1 MSVRPDHPRPDHPRA
16 DHPRPAR
23 PRPDH
28 PRPARP
34 LLVSVGGAAVLA
46 LALAACGSGGTTAP
60 AGASGSPTA
69 APSAAATVRVAA
81 TSLGKVVVD
90 TAGRTLYMFTK
101 DTKDSG
107 KSDCAGPCAKAWP
120 AYTTTATP
128 TAVGVNGTLGTLT
141 TAGGAKQV
149 TLGGWPL
156 YYFDKDK
163 ASGDVLGQ
171 DVGKVWFVLD
181 SNGTPV
187 KAGATATG

>member
-1 MSVRPDHPRPDHPRA
+1 MSVRL
-16 DHPRPAR
+16 
-23 PRPDH
+23 DH

-34 LLVSVGGAAVLA
+34 LLATVGGAAVLA
-46 LALAACGSGGTTAP
+46 LTLAACGSSGTTAP
-60 AGASGSPTA
+60 AAASSSSTA
-69 APSAAATVRVAA
+69 AAPAAATAATVRVAS

-107 KSDCAGPCAKAWP
+107 KSVCAGQCATAWP

-128 TAVGVNGTLGTLT
+128 TADGVSGTLGTLT

-187 KAGATATG
+187 EAGATTTG

>member
-1 MSVRPDHPRPDHPRA
+1 MSVRL
-16 DHPRPAR
+16 
-23 PRPDH
+23 DH

-34 LLVSVGGAAVLA
+34 LLATVGGAAVLA
-46 LALAACGSGGTTAP
+46 LTLAACGSSGTTAP
-60 AGASGSPTA
+60 AAASSSSTA
-69 APSAAATVRVAA
+69 AAPAAATAATVRVAS

-107 KSDCAGPCAKAWP
+107 KSVCAGQCATAWP

-128 TAVGVNGTLGTLT
+128 TADGVSGTLGTLT

-187 KAGATATG
+187 EAGATATG